1 MGRDVRAA
9 RAVLA
14 AAMVAAAVLLGLGYA
29 QAAPQVTA
37 SEVPAA
43 PAAAP
48 TPPAPAQ
55 DRPARSER
63 AASNDALQ
71 QRSSAGGAGGADQ
84 AGERL
89 APGRLPA
96 AAPHAPQVTPRRAE
110 PPAQPSGSG
119 GPRHAGGTAPGASAG
134 APAGEGVPPPL
145 VAGTPCTAVARACV
159 DLNVRRAWLL
169 DAGKVV
175 RGPVPIQHGDVTDP
189 TPRGTFTVQWKAE
202 QYTSLQYL
210 TQMPYS
216 VFFAEGGIAF
226 HEGAQDN
233 PSAGCEKLG
242 HEDAK
247 AFFYFLQ
254 VGDEVQ
260 IH

>member
-1 MGRDVRAA
+1 
-9 RAVLA
+9 
-14 AAMVAAAVLLGLGYA
+14 MVAATVLLGLGYA
-29 QAAPQVTA
+29 QASPQVTA

-43 PAAAP
+43 PAVAP
-48 TPPAPAQ
+48 TWPALAQ
-55 DRPARSER
+55 DRPER
-63 AASNDALQ
+63 AASDAAPQ
-71 QRSSAGGAGGADQ
+71 QRSSAGGADRTD
-84 AGERL
+84 ERP

-96 AAPHAPQVTPRRAE
+96 AAPHPPQATPRRAE
-110 PPAQPSGSG
+110 PPAQLPNGPSGSG
-119 GPRHAGGTAPGASAG
+119 EPRHAGVTASGAPAG
-134 APAGEGVPPPL
+134 APAGEGGPPPL
-145 VAGTPCTAVARACV
+145 VAGTPCTAAARACV
-159 DLNVRRAWLL
+159 DLNLRQAWLL

-175 RGPVPIQHGDVTDP
+175 RGPVPIQHGDVGDP
-189 TPRGTFTVQWKAE
+189 TPRGTFKVQWKAE
-202 QYTSLQYL
+202 QYTSRQYL

-233 PSAGCEKLG
+233 PSAGCVKLG
-242 HEDAK
+242 REDAK

>member
-1 MGRDVRAA
+1 MGRDVRSA

-14 AAMVAAAVLLGLGYA
+14 AAMVAATVLLGIGYA
-29 QAAPQVTA
+29 QASPQVTA
-37 SEVPAA
+37 SEVPTG
-43 PAAAP
+43 PAVVP
-48 TPPAPAQ
+48 TRPALTQ
-55 DRPARSER
+55 DRPARPER
-63 AASNDALQ
+63 AASNAAPQ
-71 QRSSAGGAGGADQ
+71 QRSSVGGADR
-84 AGERL
+84 ADERL

-96 AAPHAPQVTPRRAE
+96 AAPHSPQATPRRAE

-119 GPRHAGGTAPGASAG
+119 EPRHAGGTASGAPAG
-134 APAGEGVPPPL
+134 APAGEGDPPPL
-145 VAGTPCTAVARACV
+145 VAGTPCTAAARACV
-159 DLNVRRAWLL
+159 DLNVRQAWLL

-175 RGPVPIQHGDVTDP
+175 RGPVPIQHGDVRSP
-189 TPRGTFTVQWKAE
+189 TPRGKFKVQWKAE
-202 QYTSLQYL
+202 QYTSRQYL

-233 PSAGCEKLG
+233 PSAGCVKLG
-242 HEDAK
+242 REDAK
-247 AFFYFLQ
+247 AFFYFLL